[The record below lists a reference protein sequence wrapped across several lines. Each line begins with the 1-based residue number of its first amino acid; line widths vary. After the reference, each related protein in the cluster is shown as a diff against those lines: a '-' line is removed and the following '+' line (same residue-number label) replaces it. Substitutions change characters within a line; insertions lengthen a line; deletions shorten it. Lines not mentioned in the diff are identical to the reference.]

1 MAMFGDTLRQA
12 RAYKAV
18 TLKEAEQA
26 TRINRHHLAAL
37 EEENFGALPPLIYQ
51 RGIVRNYATY
61 LDLDPNKLLAM
72 FEEAQGATVD
82 AAVVPATKPLD
93 MPSHWAP
100 NFAIVAFIVVMSAI
114 VFAWMYSA
122 YFAPVEA
129 MPTVTEAVPTVTPIP
144 TDAMR
149 LLSPATEP
157 ATPKA
162 TTKTSTA
169 SPTPKAT
176 ATEKPK
182 ATNTPEP
189 TNTPRPEPTPTEVV
203 AVAEEQ
209 STSADAGAEEAPVEE
224 SEPAESE
231 GATTISITA
240 YADIYLSVTGDGVS
254 YFEGTLAAGQTT
266 GSMSADQFQVYT
278 TNVGQTWIVNEATGN
293 SFVMGEGEGEL
304 SFPLP

>member
-37 EEENFGALPPLIYQ
+37 EDENFGALPPLIYQ

-157 ATPKA
+157 ATPEA
-162 TTKTSTA
+162 TNTSAT
-169 SPTPKAT
+169 SLTPKAT

-182 ATNTPEP
+182 ATKTPEP
-189 TNTPRPEPTPTEVV
+189 TETPRPEPTATEEV
-203 AVAEEQ
+203 VAEEQ
-209 STSADAGAEEAPVEE
+209 TSAADAEGDEASVEE
-224 SEPAESE
+224 SEPTVAQ

-266 GSMSADQFQVYT
+266 GTMSADQFQVYT
-278 TNVGQTWIVNEATGN
+278 SNVGQTWIVNEATGN

-304 SFPLP
+304 YFPLP

>member
-12 RAYKAV
+12 RAYKSV

-26 TRINRHHLAAL
+26 TRINRHHLGAL
-37 EEENFGALPPLIYQ
+37 EDENFGALPPLIYQ
-51 RGIVRNYATY
+51 RGIVRNYAAY

-122 YFAPVEA
+122 YFAPAEA
-129 MPTVTEAVPTVTPIP
+129 MPTVTQVVPTVTPIP

-149 LLSPATEP
+149 LLSPAPEL
-157 ATPKA
+157 ATPKPSA
-162 TTKTSTA
+162 VLVK
-169 SPTPKAT
+169 PTAT

-182 ATNTPEP
+182 ATNTPTP
-189 TNTPRPEPTPTEVV
+189 TNTPQPEPTATEAA
-203 AVAEEQ
+203 AVPDEQ
-209 STSADAGAEEAPVEE
+209 TSAANTAANDAAVEE
-224 SEPAESE
+224 SQTEST
-231 GATTISITA
+231 GSTTISITA
-240 YADIYLSVTGDGVS
+240 YADLYLSVTGDGVT
-254 YFEGTLAAGQTT
+254 YWDGNLAAGQST
-266 GSMSADQFQVYT
+266 GTMSANQFQVYT
-278 TNVGQTWIVNEATGN
+278 TNVGQTWIVNENTGN
-293 SFVMGEGEGEL
+293 GFVMGEGEGDL

>member
-12 RAYKAV
+12 RAYKSV

-72 FEEAQGATVD
+72 FEEAQGVTVD

-100 NFAIVAFIVVMSAI
+100 NFAIVAFMVVMSAI

-129 MPTVTEAVPTVTPIP
+129 MPTVTEAIPTVTPIP
-144 TDAMR
+144 TDAAR
-149 LLSPATEP
+149 LAAPTVEPTATV
-157 ATPKA
+157 AA
-162 TTKTSTA
+162 
-169 SPTPKAT
+169 TPKAT
-176 ATEKPK
+176 ATPKPK
-182 ATNTPEP
+182 PKPTNTPEP
-189 TNTPRPEPTPTEVV
+189 TEKPDPTQTPTEEVE
-203 AVAEEQ
+203 VAEV
-209 STSADAGAEEAPVEE
+209 EEAPTEE
-224 SEPAESE
+224 SAPADAE
-231 GATTISITA
+231 GGTTISITA
-240 YADIYLSVTGDGVS
+240 YTDIYLSVTGDGVS
-254 YFEGTLAAGQTT
+254 YYEGTLAAGETT
-266 GSMSADQFQVYT
+266 GTMSADQFQVYT
-278 TNVGQTWIVNEATGN
+278 SNVGQTWIVNEATGTG
-293 SFVMGEGEGEL
+293 FVMGEGEGEL
-304 SFPLP
+304 YFPLP